1 MKLINTVLFVLMLL
15 QLHSLQAQVSEEWVV
30 RYNSPTD
37 STEDEVVN
45 ALAVDDAGNVY
56 VAGGERR
63 NSNFVYVIIKYDTFG
78 DTLWVRRYT
87 PNAIFHAKARGI
99 AVDNIGNVY
108 VTGNGVMV
116 STLGNDIFTLKYN
129 SAGDF
134 LWAQRFQFN
143 GSEVPNTIALDDS
156 QNVYVAG
163 TSQLGSITG
172 KNMVTVKYSSEG
184 VEKWASIYDGP
195 AGKLDEPYSMAA
207 DSSGQVYVTGSSWTG
222 SNFLSSDYLTIKY
235 TPTGDTAWVKIY
247 DGPAGRQDQSYAL
260 ALDNSGNVLVTG
272 RSDQA
277 NLSSDYYTIK
287 YDSNGDTVW
296 TARFDGSVNEV
307 AYALKVD
314 DAGNVYITGASP
326 ISADLNADYVTIK
339 YDPNGNQL
347 WLSRY
352 AGTQG
357 FSDDATG
364 LALDNAGNVFV
375 TGRVSQI
382 SGTFWDYGTVKYNND
397 GEEQWVAIYDG
408 PASENDEASNVFN
421 SELLRGNSLIGI
433 DNVGNVYVT
442 GRSRGIGTGYDIA
455 TIKYSTL
462 TALESISSNIPDGFK
477 LAQNYPNPF
486 NPGTVIGFQLATV
499 SQTTLKVYD
508 VLGKE
513 VAVLVN
519 DKLAAGEYEV
529 TFDGSTLAG
538 GMYFY
543 RLTAGE
549 FSNTKKLLLIK

>member
-1 MKLINTVLFVLMLL
+1 M
-15 QLHSLQAQVSEEWVV
+15 
-30 RYNSPTD
+30 
-37 STEDEVVN
+37 
-45 ALAVDDAGNVY
+45 
-56 VAGGERR
+56 
-63 NSNFVYVIIKYDTFG
+63 
-78 DTLWVRRYT
+78 
-87 PNAIFHAKARGI
+87 
-99 AVDNIGNVY
+99 
-108 VTGNGVMV
+108 
-116 STLGNDIFTLKYN
+116 
-129 SAGDF
+129 
-134 LWAQRFQFN
+134 
-143 GSEVPNTIALDDS
+143 
-156 QNVYVAG
+156 
-163 TSQLGSITG
+163 
-172 KNMVTVKYSSEG
+172 
-184 VEKWASIYDGP
+184 
-195 AGKLDEPYSMAA
+195 
-207 DSSGQVYVTGSSWTG
+207 
-222 SNFLSSDYLTIKY
+222 
-235 TPTGDTAWVKIY
+235 KIY